1 MLLLE
6 ECCCLVEMETR
17 CEPLSL
23 ILYLEQV
30 KIRKTSP
37 QEMEDAVMHLEE
49 ATGSVA
55 VGQIGRTVILYR
67 PSPTKMKAEEKKKEV
82 ERLSIRRRQKFSN
95 SRPNTRPFVS

>member
-1 MLLLE
+1 M
-6 ECCCLVEMETR
+6 
-17 CEPLSL
+17 
-23 ILYLEQV
+23 

-67 PSPTKMKAEEKKKEV
+67 PSPTKMKAEEKKKELA
-82 ERLSIRRRQKFSN
+82 LSVVARVRGSKY
-95 SRPNTRPFVS
+95 TRDQPR

>member
-1 MLLLE
+1 MRLKLGLSLCLILLLW
-6 ECCCLVEMETR
+6 
-17 CEPLSL
+17 
-23 ILYLEQV
+23 EQV

-37 QEMEDAVMHLEE
+37 DELEDAVRHLEE

-82 ERLSIRRRQKFSN
+82 ERLSIRRRHKFA
-95 SRPNTRPFVS
+95 NTRPFVVSNPT

>member
-1 MLLLE
+1 M
-6 ECCCLVEMETR
+6 
-17 CEPLSL
+17 
-23 ILYLEQV
+23 

-37 QEMEDAVMHLEE
+37 DEFEDAVRHLEE

-82 ERLSIRRRQKFSN
+82 ERMSIRRKQKFTN
-95 SRPNTRPFVS
+95 ARPTRPFVSNPENKTAYY